1 MGSGCTHTHT
11 HTLTGASIV
20 HCVCMV
26 TGASVVHCV
35 CMVTGAC
42 IVHCVCTVTGA
53 SVVHC
58 VCAASFQVFRSCL
71 VSFGVSMKSCFLI
84 CKKTMKL
91 LLNGRFYNATRLH
104 VTLASTAQVVVCPEH
119 DGSSR
124 EIHIA
129 TANGSQSFEVPT
141 GAPKTLFFDA
151 SSLWVT
157 FEEDVKQR
165 EDDSVTL
172 AASYIVMKHLE
183 KGKGK
188 PKIGAVSSRSLEQL
202 LEDELGADRMKQ
214 RSGQWWLDREEIANF
229 KVDDDTAV
237 VAKVG
242 KKAVKKDGPS
252 VEPRDFGEL
261 IQQAQHARHLSA
273 SFSTMMRYFHKA
285 KADFC
290 WHTDEETVIQVVVDA
305 KGR

>member
-1 MGSGCTHTHT
+1 
-11 HTLTGASIV
+11 
-20 HCVCMV
+20 
-26 TGASVVHCV
+26 
-35 CMVTGAC
+35 
-42 IVHCVCTVTGA
+42 
-53 SVVHC
+53 
-58 VCAASFQVFRSCL
+58 
-71 VSFGVSMKSCFLI
+71 
-84 CKKTMKL
+84 MKL
-91 LLNGRFYNATRLH
+91 LINGRFYHTTRAH
-104 VTLASTAQVVVCPEH
+104 VTLTNTTQVVFCPEQ
-119 DGSSR
+119 DGSFR
-124 EIHIA
+124 EIHVV
-129 TANGSQSFEVPT
+129 TASGSKAIGVPTFAPTTMFFEASAMWVSFE
-141 GAPKTLFFDA
+141 
-151 SSLWVT
+151 
-157 FEEDVKQR
+157 EEVKQR

-188 PKIGAVSSRSLEQL
+188 PKIGAVSSKSLEQL

-214 RSGQWWLDREEIANF
+214 RSGQWWLDRDEIANF

-261 IQQAQHARHLSA
+261 IQQAQHCRHLSA

-290 WHTDEETVIQVVVDA
+290 WHTDEETVIQVVADA